1 MDARGALHEG
11 LIEGLGRGVAELAGA
26 VDPDRTVTAEQA
38 AIVEAGLG
46 PALVVAGAGSG
57 KTETL
62 SLRILYLLDNAKR
75 LFGRDIGPD
84 EILCLTFTRKAAAEI
99 AERATRRIGTVFG
112 PDPARPAVSVSTYN
126 GYAAALAQE
135 HGLRVAVDP
144 GATVLTGAALWQ
156 LAQSV
161 VESWDRSVDTD
172 AAVSTVTAAIPRL
185 ASQARDHGLSPERLR
200 EWCAKALDFMEALP
214 KRATEGTPGTF
225 TQDLARHVGKVRS
238 LAALADLVD
247 EYDARKREGSFLD
260 FSDQV
265 DVAVRLA
272 QLAPVQELERSR
284 YVAVLLDEFQD
295 TSPPQ
300 LDLFARM
307 FGPTHPVMAVGDP
320 NQAIYGFRGA
330 SADALRQF
338 IERFGGSA
346 VARHTLSVS
355 WRNEATILQAANAAV
370 APLAAGPV
378 AGVPLRSRAEELGR
392 EESPR
397 AAPGVIA
404 TRHVTADDEA
414 RAVVGFIRARREELG
429 HSAATPITAAV
440 LCRRRAQYD
449 AITDACAAA
458 GLDYEVVG
466 LGGLL
471 DVPDVADLLALLHVA
486 HDPSRGDSLMRLLA
500 GERVALGPRDLAAL
514 HDHAE
519 HLAGP
524 RAEREGSASIVD
536 ALASL
541 PPADWVSERGRSLTS
556 VGLARLRALAHVIDA
571 IRRHTYLPLAELVAF
586 AERSWGLD
594 IETGVASH
602 ATRARRSVDAFIDAA
617 RTFQAGAERATL
629 GAFLAWL
636 EAARAEENGLDAPV
650 REPDPAAVQIL
661 TVHGAKGLEWDVVAV
676 PGLNDG
682 QFPSVGVPSASNPD
696 YTDSGWLDG
705 VGNVPFELRLDR
717 DQLPQWRFHSARDH
731 QELAESLA
739 DFKREAGQYRLE
751 EERRLFYVALTRAR
765 SHVLLSGSWYSGG
778 KRPRDPSGYVM
789 ELLKDARADAGQWED
804 LPADDEA
811 PDPVERPPALWP
823 RPVTRRQAA
832 LRELAAAVRSS
843 MAPLGESGPPSTA
856 PMAAIGDQGLPLSRE
871 ISAMLAERADRGRG
885 SDQIELPWHVST
897 SALVAMSRDRAAFA
911 AQLRRPIPVEPTRAA
926 QQGSALHAWI
936 EARYGHVPLWED
948 EDSDD
953 AAAAELDALKET
965 FLASEWASRTP
976 THVEADVELPV
987 GNVTVRSRIDAVF
1000 APGAGLDRVTV
1011 VDWKSGR
1018 PPRDDSERSAREVQ
1032 LAMYRLAWSARTGI
1046 PVEQIDAAFYYVA
1059 ADLTVRPE
1067 HLWGRK
1073 EIEELLAGSARNS
1086 S

>member
-1 MDARGALHEG
+1 MTAAEVGLHEG
-11 LIEGLGRGVAELAGA
+11 LIEGLGRGVAELAAA

-38 AIVEAGLG
+38 AIVGAGLG

-62 SLRILYLLDNAKR
+62 SLRILYLLDNAR
-75 LFGRDIGPD
+75 QLFGRDISPD

-99 AERATRRIGTVFG
+99 AERATSRIGTVFG
-112 PDPARPAVSVSTYN
+112 PDPARPPVSVSTYN
-126 GYAAALAQE
+126 GYAAALAEE

-144 GATVLTGAALWQ
+144 GSTVLTGAALWQ

-161 VESWDRSVDTD
+161 VESWDRAVETD
-172 AAVSTVTAAIPRL
+172 SAVSTVTAAIPRL
-185 ASQARDHGLSPERLR
+185 AAQARDHRLSPERLR
-200 EWCAKALDFMEALP
+200 DWAEQALAMMEDLP
-214 KRATEGTPGTF
+214 KKAGDQVPGTF

-238 LAALADLVD
+238 LAAMADLVA
-247 EYDARKREGSFLD
+247 EYDRRKREGSFLD

-272 QLAPVQELERSR
+272 HLEPVQELERSR
-284 YVAVLLDEFQD
+284 YAAVLLDEFQD

-338 IERFGGSA
+338 VDRFGAGA

-355 WRNEATILQAANAAV
+355 WRNEATILTAANAAV
-370 APLAAGPV
+370 APLTAAPV
-378 AGVPLRSRAEELGR
+378 TGVPLRSRGEELGR
-392 EESPR
+392 PEPRR

-404 TRHVTADDEA
+404 SRLVTADDEA
-414 RAVVGFIRARREELG
+414 RAVVGFIQARRAELG
-429 HSAATPITAAV
+429 HSDATPVTAAV

-449 AITDACAAA
+449 AITDACVTA

-471 DVPDVADLLALLHVA
+471 DVPDVADLLALLQVA

-500 GERVALGPRDLAAL
+500 GERLALGPRDLAAV
-514 HDHAE
+514 HDRAE
-519 HLAGP
+519 ELAGP
-524 RAEREGSASIVD
+524 RSEREGTASIVD
-536 ALASL
+536 ALGSL
-541 PPADWVSERGRSLTS
+541 PRSDWVSSQGRSLTLAA
-556 VGLARLRALAHVIDA
+556 LARLGSLAHVVEA
-571 IRRHTYLPLAELVAF
+571 IRRHTYLPLPELVAF
-586 AERSWGLD
+586 AERAWGLD
-594 IETGVASH
+594 IESAVARQ
-602 ATRARRSVDAFIDAA
+602 ATRARRATDAFIDSA

-636 EAARAEENGLDAPV
+636 DAARAEENGLDAPV

-661 TVHGAKGLEWDVVAV
+661 TVHGAKGLEWDIVAV

-682 QFPSVGVPSASNPD
+682 HFPSVGVPSASNPD

-717 DQLPQWRFHSARDH
+717 DQLPQWHFRSARDH
-731 QELAESLA
+731 KELAATLA
-739 DFKREAGQYRLE
+739 EFKRESGGYRLD

-778 KRPRDPSGYVM
+778 KRHREPSPYVL
-789 ELLKDARADAGQWED
+789 ELLNDGRVAAGQWED
-804 LPADDEA
+804 LPEDDA
-811 PDPVERPPALWP
+811 PPEIERPPGLWP
-823 RPVTRRQAA
+823 SAPTPQQAQRRSLAASVLDAMTRQGADSEGDAGTPVTAWD
-832 LRELAAAVRSS
+832 
-843 MAPLGESGPPSTA
+843 P
-856 PMAAIGDQGLPLSRE
+856 DLPLARE
-871 ISAMLAERADRGRG
+871 IAAMLAERADRGRG
-885 SDQIELPWHVST
+885 ADTVQLPSHVST
-897 SALVAMSRDRAAFA
+897 SALVAIRRDRAAFA
-911 AQLRRPIPVEPTRAA
+911 AQLRRPVPVEPTSAA
-926 QQGSALHAWI
+926 HRGSALHAWI
-936 EARYGHVPLWED
+936 EARYGHVTLWED
-948 EDSDD
+948 EDADD
-953 AAAAELDALKET
+953 DAAAELDALKAT

-987 GNVTVRSRIDAVF
+987 GGVTVRSRIDAVF
-1000 APGAGLDRVTV
+1000 GAGAGLDRVTV

-1018 PPRDDSERSAREVQ
+1018 PPRDEAETAAREVQ
-1032 LAMYRLAWSARTGI
+1032 LAMYRLAWSARTGT

-1059 ADLTVRPE
+1059 DDVTVRPQILLDRDQIVGLLE
-1067 HLWGRK
+1067 GR
-1073 EIEELLAGSARNS
+1073 
-1086 S
+1086 